1 MKRIVMQ
8 LMRSIVTVIVVGT
21 MAVMMDS
28 AFGPTVRDMRTGS
41 TFHVLESCGKLF
53 P

>member
-8 LMRSIVTVIVVGT
+8 LMRSIMTVVEVGT
-21 MAVMMDS
+21 IAVMMDS
-28 AFGPTVRDMRTGS
+28 AFDPTVRDMRTGS
-41 TFHVLESCGKLF
+41 TFHVLESCGKGF